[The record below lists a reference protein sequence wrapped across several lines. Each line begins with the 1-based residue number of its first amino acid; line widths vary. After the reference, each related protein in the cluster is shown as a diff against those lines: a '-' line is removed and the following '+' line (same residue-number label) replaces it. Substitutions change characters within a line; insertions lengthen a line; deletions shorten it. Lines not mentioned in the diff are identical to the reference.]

1 MTSNAD
7 IHQIMAWVLPGL
19 DSGRRGGGRV
29 SHRHAYCRAHCGNC
43 GWMLAIAFLAL
54 AGLAPA
60 QTSTVKA
67 PISGGALDIGA
78 DLAGS
83 PDPRALEWPGKVWG
97 NAGYS
102 DTAIQF
108 APPPG
113 YQVHIIS
120 AVGTVSSFAHG
131 TVPTGTTAGLS
142 WGLISNAVTATP
154 NAAVNPACMAYV
166 KQSITSRHDAD
177 TTPFS
182 FTRIADNGI
191 LGPDNILVSRTAVYL
206 NETGLS
212 IHIEQALV
220 LTYEFVP
227 VAKAGTVDGAH
238 ATKGR

>member
-1 MTSNAD
+1 MTINAD
-7 IHQIMAWVLPGL
+7 VYQIMAWVLPGL
-19 DSGRRGGGRV
+19 DSGRRGGRV
-29 SHRHAYCRAHCGNC
+29 SERPAYRRAHFGNC
-43 GWMLAIAFLAL
+43 GWMPAITFLAL
-54 AGLAPA
+54 ASLVPA

-78 DLAGS
+78 DLAGT

-131 TVPTGTTAGLS
+131 TVPTGTTTGLS
-142 WGLISNAVTATP
+142 WGLVSNAVTAAP

-182 FTRIADNGI
+182 FTRIGDNGI

-212 IHIEQALV
+212 MHIEQALV

-227 VAKAGTVDGAH
+227 VVKASTAAGAQ
-238 ATKGR
+238 ATTGR